1 MKWIFCLFFLILILS
16 AYAQEPQ
23 YGLKFNSNGYEPE
36 MRTSLDLSPEGFF
49 SFQEGFSMRFDV
61 KIDWEEIHS
70 YGYIFRIIGK
80 TGNNIDFLVGN
91 RDILSFSFLM
101 GDVVINEVFDEI
113 PFYSKQWLPVQLRID
128 VKKEE
133 LEIQVGK
140 SSQKWKLPEIKS
152 FKDVAIVF
160 GKNNHP
166 KTLSI
171 DVPDMTVKDIKI
183 ANQNDTIYHFKLA
196 KYVPGGVYDEIK
208 KHFAKCDNPNWVLT
222 QNTTWKKEIT
232 FVCDGNPYIA
242 YDSDKNELAIADRHF
257 FYYFSPADRQLKK
270 QTVNKGLSY
279 TPYANQIIYNP
290 VDSNFYAYN
299 LLKEADG
306 REFAAFDR
314 KTGVWEKTTPHINYS
329 DYWHHNSYFS
339 ATSNQL
345 YLFGGYGHNNYKKDV
360 YMYDVQTNVWAKKP
374 FKGDNIDPR
383 YLSGLGV
390 IDENKVLLFGG
401 YGSKTGNQELFPQ
414 HYYDAYIIDTK
425 TMESK
430 KQWTL
435 KSPNEDFVVSNSL
448 VVDTANN
455 CFYALCYPFTKFNT
469 TILLY
474 KFSLSEPEYEVLAD
488 TILFGFKDT
497 GSFVDLF
504 HDQANNKLLAVTSSS
519 ISAVSTAT
527 VSIYSLSYP
536 PLSKADIHQP
546 VESGNRSWWIIIV
559 SVLIC
564 LAALPAVLFCR
575 KKKKTKPAE
584 PAIPI
589 SGIRT
594 SHLVRKQALFLF
606 GGFRVIDKEG
616 NDLTADFKPLLKSLF
631 LLILLNTIKN
641 GKGISFVKLKDLL
654 WFDKSEESANNNR
667 GVALSKI
674 RQIMEHVGEVQ
685 FSKQGV
691 YWSVEFGK
699 DIYCDYYEA
708 LFLIRQIRENKGK
721 DISDIQRLLSIV
733 SAGDLLP
740 NMQVEWADAFKS
752 DFSNDLIDL
761 FLQLI
766 QQKEIAFSD
775 SMYIDIANAIFIH
788 DPLNEDAL
796 KLKCTA
802 LVKMGK
808 NGLARN
814 AYTVF
819 LKEYKVWFGADYKY
833 SFDQIIEKQPF

>member
-1 MKWIFCLFFLILILS
+1 MLVLS

-36 MRTSLDLSPEGFF
+36 MRTSLDLSPDGFF
-49 SFQEGFSMRFDV
+49 SFQEGFSMSFDV
-61 KIDWEEIHS
+61 KIDLKEIHS
-70 YGYIFRIIGK
+70 YGYIFRIIDK

-91 RDILSFSFLM
+91 KDMLSFSFSI
-101 GDVVINEVFDEI
+101 GNVVINEAFDEI
-113 PFYSKQWLPVQLRID
+113 SFYSEQWLPVLLRID

-140 SSQKWKLPEIKS
+140 ASQKWKLPEIKS

-183 ANQNDTIYHFKLA
+183 ANPNDTIYHFKLA
-196 KYVPGGVYDEIK
+196 KQVPGGVYDEIK
-208 KHFAKCDNPNWVLT
+208 KHFAKCYNPNWVLT
-222 QNTTWKKEIT
+222 QNTTWKKDIT

-242 YDSDKNELAIADRHF
+242 YNSDKNELTIADRHF
-257 FYYFSPADRQLKK
+257 FYYFSSSDRQLKK
-270 QTVNKGLSY
+270 QAINKGLSY
-279 TPYANQIIYNP
+279 TPYANQMIYNP

-306 REFAAFDR
+306 REFAAFDQQ
-314 KTGVWEKTTPHINYS
+314 TGAWEKTTPHTNYS

-339 ATSNQL
+339 AINDQL

-360 YMYDVQTNVWAKKP
+360 YMYDVKTGVWAKKP
-374 FKGDNIDPR
+374 FTGDHIEPR

-390 IDENKVLLFGG
+390 IDKNKVLLFGG

-425 TMESK
+425 TMQSK

-474 KFSLSEPEYEVLAD
+474 KFSLSEPKYEVLAD

-504 HDQANNKLLAVTSSS
+504 HDRANNKLLAVTSSS

-536 PLSKADIHQP
+536 PLSKASIYQS
-546 VESGNRSWWIIIV
+546 VESGNRILWIVIIPILT
-559 SVLIC
+559 SV
-564 LAALPAVLFCR
+564 AVLLSILFYREKR
-575 KKKKTKPAE
+575 KKQAE
-584 PAIPI
+584 PATTI

-594 SHLVRKQALFLF
+594 TDLVRKQALFLF

-616 NDLTADFKPLLKSLF
+616 NDLTAEFKPLLKSLF

-641 GKGISFVKLKDLL
+641 GKGISFVKLKDIL

-685 FSKQGV
+685 FSKQGL

-721 DISDIQRLLSIV
+721 NISSIQRLLSIV
-733 SAGDLLP
+733 SVGDLLP

-766 QQKEIAFSD
+766 QQKEIAFSY

-796 KLKCTA
+796 KLKCTV

-814 AYTVF
+814 AYIVF
-819 LKEYKVWFGADYKY
+819 LKEYKIWFGTDYKY
-833 SFDQIIEKQPF
+833 SFDQIIEKPQR